1 MDIIIRA
8 DGGQGIGMGH
18 IMRTLV
24 LATKLKKTHNI
35 TYICSDKL
43 KFLNGINKI
52 ELEGFKVRKIHE
64 EESILSLK
72 ADFLIIDK
80 YDITIE
86 YLEKLRKVFKVLCFD
101 DNNLLECY
109 PVDILLNQNPHGS
122 MFKYNTLNK
131 TKVLLGGK
139 YSLLREEF
147 LKRKPVNIRKE
158 IKKILITI
166 GGSDDHN
173 LTERILSQ
181 IDFDS
186 NLTINVVIGG
196 AFNYRDL
203 LKQSYK
209 NKNNII
215 FYENAHMSKLMS
227 ECDVCIAAC
236 GSTLYELS
244 YLGVPTIGIV
254 IAGNQK
260 ICGDFMEDNGLI
272 SLCKIDN
279 IYEEVL
285 SLSYEKRR
293 VMHNNMIELIDGK
306 GLERILSN
314 IE

>member
-8 DGGQGIGMGH
+8 DGGEGIGMGH

-35 TYICSDKL
+35 TYICSNKL

-52 ELEGFKVRKIHE
+52 ELEGFKVIRIHE
-64 EESILSLK
+64 EESILNLK

-122 MFKYNTLNK
+122 MFKYNTLNN

-147 LKRKPVNIRKE
+147 LKTKPVNIRKE
-158 IKKILITI
+158 IKNILITI

-181 IDFDS
+181 IDFDN

-196 AFNYRDL
+196 AFNHRDL
-203 LKQSYK
+203 LQQSYK
-209 NKNNII
+209 NKNNIT

-244 YLGVPTIGIV
+244 YLGVPTIGII
-254 IAGNQK
+254 IAENQK
-260 ICGDFMEDNGLI
+260 ICGNFMEDTGLI
-272 SLCKIDN
+272 SLCEIDN

-285 SLSYEKRR
+285 SLDFEKRR

-314 IE
+314 ID